1 MKVKKEEGS
10 AEVMPIK
17 LPIALGP
24 SGSGAQGVHCAC
36 AIARQRMRPEGAKQ
50 ELTFFL
56 EGITILI

>member
-24 SGSGAQGVHCAC
+24 SGSGAQGVHVQSPG
-36 AIARQRMRPEGAKQ
+36 RE
-50 ELTFFL
+50 
-56 EGITILI
+56 